1 MYDVLMYPLKPVE
14 WCALAALQWV
24 RKLVTEPDGG
34 EGSQE
39 GECVRMACTSAE
51 SASWWEADASE
62 VVSTS
67 GYVALVTET
76 HVRP

>member
-1 MYDVLMYPLKPVE
+1 MLKYPLKPGE
-14 WCALAALQWV
+14 WCALAALHWV
-24 RKLVTEPDGG
+24 RNLVTEVKEARG
-34 EGSQE
+34 QE

-51 SASWWEADASE
+51 SASWREADASE